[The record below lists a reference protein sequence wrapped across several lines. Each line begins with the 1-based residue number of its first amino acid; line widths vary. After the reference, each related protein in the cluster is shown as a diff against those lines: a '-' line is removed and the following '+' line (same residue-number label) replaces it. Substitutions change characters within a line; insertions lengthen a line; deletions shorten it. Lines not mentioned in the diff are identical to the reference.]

1 MNPQDPNL
9 PPPGGAPPPEEAASQ
24 ALAEALRSSFFIV
37 KIIMVG
43 LVLVFLGSGFFTVG
57 PQEQAIV
64 LRLGKPVGRGSQALL
79 NPGPHWAWPAPI
91 DRVIKIPTTSLTNA
105 DSSVGYYLT
114 PDERAKSAPEPPAP
128 SSLNPAT
135 TSYALSA
142 DTNIVHVVASA
153 KYHVTDPIAFHFD
166 FVDAPAFI
174 TNALNNAL
182 LVAASEFTVDDILSS
197 NRSAFS
203 ERVQQRVIELTDA
216 QKLGVSVDLVAVEDC
231 SPPLHLK
238 TKFNEVIQAGVKRD
252 NLLNQAQSYKTTNVL
267 HAIGEATNRIN
278 LAQSARKRMVTMIE
292 AETNA
297 FLRLRGQ
304 YERNPE
310 LFKRI
315 RQMAVLQN
323 VYTNVE
329 AKIMVP
335 PNSRELRFQL
345 NREPQAPTSTAPT
358 QP

>member
-9 PPPGGAPPPEEAASQ
+9 PPPGGAPPAEDAASQ

-43 LVLVFLGSGFFTVG
+43 LVLVFLGSGFFTVR
-57 PQEQAIV
+57 PQERAIK
-64 LRLGKPVGRGSQALL
+64 LRLGKPVGQGSQALL

-91 DRVIKIPTTSLTNA
+91 DEVIKIPTTSLTNA
-105 DSSVGYYLT
+105 DSTVGWYLT
-114 PDERAKSAPEPPAP
+114 AEERAKGAAEPPPAP
-128 SSLNPAT
+128 QLNPAT
-135 TSYALSA
+135 ASYALSA
-142 DTNIVHVVASA
+142 DTNIVHVKATA
-153 KYHVTDPIAFHFD
+153 KYHITDPIAFHFD

-182 LVAASEFTVDDILSS
+182 IVAAGEFSVDAILSS
-197 NRSAFS
+197 NRSAFR
-203 ERVQQRVIELTDA
+203 ERVQQRVIELTDGE
-216 QKLGVSVDLVAVEDC
+216 KLGVSVDQVDVDC
-231 SPPLHLK
+231 SAPLYLK
-238 TKFNEVIQAGVKRD
+238 AKFNEVNQAGIERD
-252 NLLNQAQSYKTTNVL
+252 NLLNLAQSYKTTNVL
-267 HAIGEATNRIN
+267 HAIGEATNRVN
-278 LAQSARKRMVTMIE
+278 LAESARKRMVTMIE

-315 RQMAVLQN
+315 RQMAVLEN